1 MKVSLS
7 HGSRWFCISS
17 YMKSPPAML
26 PVVAQDHK
34 LMKRLSSRKAIM
46 TRMERPTWRDL
57 KLTAF
62 MAPAETP
69 HTLAK
74 SLIRGGWGAWGGPG
88 VEGAGRAGG

>member
-1 MKVSLS
+1 
-7 HGSRWFCISS
+7 
-17 YMKSPPAML
+17 ML

-46 TRMERPTWRDL
+46 MRMERPTWRDL

-74 SLIRGGWGAWGGPG
+74 SLIPRSRRTSMTPALYMPLKPPPSRM
-88 VEGAGRAGG
+88 RATP